1 MYNPIYKLY
10 LYKSGV
16 STLEKRLKK
25 NKIEFENENIDDL
38 DIYSE
43 EIMEVML
50 EDDEISDAE
59 SGFMH
64 GYMQEDSE

>member
-1 MYNPIYKLY
+1 M
-10 LYKSGV
+10 
-16 STLEKRLKK
+16 EKRLKK